1 MGERE
6 PKKRPNIPEW
16 AEKERLSDQLWI
28 QDNFH
33 ILWPA
38 AKTAFNDLGRG
49 AIVVDT
55 TSQPIPGAGHP
66 FGYFSREQLG
76 EHDDEDSKRLVREY
90 NPRKEFVVM
99 LIKHDDRTSTYRIR
113 RQLRKGG

>member
-6 PKKRPNIPEW
+6 PKWRPDVPEW
-16 AEKERLSDQLWI
+16 AQKERLSDQLWL

-38 AKTAFNDLGRG
+38 AKTAFNDFGRG

-55 TSQPIPGAGHP
+55 ISQPIPGAGHP
-66 FGYFSREQLG
+66 FGYFSREQL
-76 EHDDEDSKRLVREY
+76 EEYDDEDTKRMVREY
-90 NPRKEFVVM
+90 KPKSEFVI
-99 LIKHDDRTSTYRIR
+99 LLLKAENCNSTYRIQTR
-113 RQLRKGG
+113 RKRR

>member
-6 PKKRPNIPEW
+6 PKRQPKIPEW
-16 AEKERLSDQLWI
+16 AQKERLSDQLWV

-33 ILWPA
+33 ILWSA
-38 AKTAFNDLGRG
+38 AKTAFNDFGRG

-55 TSQPIPGAGHP
+55 TSEPIPGAGHP
-66 FGYFSREQLG
+66 FGYFSRTQLEQ
-76 EHDDEDSKRLVREY
+76 HDDEDTKRLVREY

-99 LIKHDDRTSTYRIR
+99 LLKEDDRTSTYRIR
-113 RQLRKGG
+113 LQPRKRS